1 VEGEPLSGALTDAG
15 QARQLGDQAV
25 DRRCEH
31 ERWSLAFASVMP
43 SAIVIGAG
51 VFGASLADRLARESW
66 EVTLVDRFEP
76 GHPRAESGGE
86 TRLIRCSHGP
96 DAFYARSAR
105 RSLELWRE
113 LGEGVLVESGVAWFA
128 RREDGWEADSE
139 RVLREAGIPVE
150 RLAPEEGARMFPSV
164 AVDDLAFVLH
174 EAEAGVLRAADGVR
188 ALVGRAREAGAE
200 LVVGEVR
207 PDGGRARVAPGEAA
221 TSPGAAAW
229 RRSGAL
235 APSEAAA
242 RTLEADFVIW
252 ACGAW
257 LGRLFPELV
266 PMRVTFQQLVLF
278 DAPPEWNGPGWV
290 DFDAAFYGHT
300 RVEGVGFK
308 VGPDMDGIEVDPD
321 TRPLEATA
329 EGIAIAREYLAH
341 RFPALAGAPLAG
353 APGCHYGLTPDGE
366 FIFARHPEHAST
378 WLLGGGSGHGYK
390 HGPALAEHVAAVLAG
405 TAEPEPRFALGERA
419 PARSLRTAGA
429 ER

>member
-1 VEGEPLSGALTDAG
+1 
-15 QARQLGDQAV
+15 
-25 DRRCEH
+25 
-31 ERWSLAFASVMP
+31 MP

-51 VFGASLADRLARESW
+51 VFGASVADRLARESW

-86 TRLIRCSHGP
+86 SRLIRCCHG
-96 DAFYARSAR
+96 AGEYYTRSAR
-105 RSLELWRE
+105 RATELWRE

-139 RVLREAGIPVE
+139 RVLRAAGIPVE
-150 RLAPEEGARMFPSV
+150 RMSPEEGARLFPSV

-174 EAEAGVLRAADGVR
+174 EPEAGVLRAADGVR
-188 ALVGRAREAGAE
+188 ALVRRAREAGAR
-200 LVVGEVR
+200 LVVGEAR
-207 PDGGRARVAPGEAA
+207 PDAERVRMAAGDAATAGEAA
-221 TSPGAAAW
+221 
-229 RRSGAL
+229 
-235 APSEAAA
+235 AP
-242 RTLEADFVIW
+242 TLEADAVIW

-266 PMRVTFQQLVLF
+266 ATRVTFQQLVLF
-278 DAPPEWNGPGWV
+278 EAPPEWNGPGWV
-290 DFDAAFYGHT
+290 DFDAAFYGHA
-300 RVEGVGFK
+300 RVEGIGFK
-308 VGPDMDGIEVDPD
+308 VGPDMDGVEVDPD

-341 RFPALAGAPLAG
+341 RFPSLADAPVAS
-353 APGCHYGLTPDGE
+353 APGCHYGLTPDGQ
-366 FIFARHPEHAST
+366 FVFARHPEHKNI

-405 TAEPEPRFALGERA
+405 TAEPEPRFALGDRA

-429 ER
+429 TR

>member
-1 VEGEPLSGALTDAG
+1 
-15 QARQLGDQAV
+15 
-25 DRRCEH
+25 
-31 ERWSLAFASVMP
+31 MP
-43 SAIVIGAG
+43 SAVVIGVG
-51 VFGASLADRLARESW
+51 VFGASVADRLAREGW

-76 GHPRAESGGE
+76 GHARAESGGE

-139 RVLREAGIPVE
+139 RVLREAGIPAE
-150 RLAPEEGARMFPSV
+150 RLAPEDGARMFPSV

-174 EAEAGVLRAADGVR
+174 EPEAGVLRAADGVR
-188 ALVGRAREAGAE
+188 ALVRRAREAGAR
-200 LVVGEVR
+200 VVTGKAR
-207 PDGGRARVAPGEAA
+207 PDGGRVRVAAGEAA
-221 TSPGAAAW
+221 ASPDGAA
-229 RRSGAL
+229 S
-235 APSEAAA
+235 

-278 DAPPEWNGPGWV
+278 EAPPEWTGPGWV

-366 FIFARHPEHAST
+366 FLFARHPEHANT

-405 TAEPEPRFALGERA
+405 TAEPEPRFALGDRA

>member
-1 VEGEPLSGALTDAG
+1 
-15 QARQLGDQAV
+15 
-25 DRRCEH
+25 
-31 ERWSLAFASVMP
+31 MP

-51 VFGASLADRLARESW
+51 VFGASLADRLAREGW
-66 EVTLVDRFEP
+66 EVTLVDRYEP
-76 GHPRAESGGE
+76 GHARAESGGE

-105 RSLELWRE
+105 RALELWRE

-139 RVLREAGIPVE
+139 RVLRGAGIPVE
-150 RLAPEEGARMFPSV
+150 RMSPEEGARLFPSV

-174 EAEAGVLRAADGVR
+174 EPEAGVLRAADGVR
-188 ALVGRAREAGAE
+188 ALVRRAREAGAR
-200 LVVGEVR
+200 LVI
-207 PDGGRARVAPGEAA
+207 GEAKP
-221 TSPGAAAW
+221 S
-229 RRSGAL
+229 RSQVTVDGR
-235 APSEAAA
+235 P
-242 RTLEADFVIW
+242 LEADFVVW

-257 LGRLFPELV
+257 LGRLFPELL
-266 PMRVTFQQLVLF
+266 PTRVTFQQLVLF
-278 DAPPEWNGPGWV
+278 EASPEWNGPGWV

-300 RVEGVGFK
+300 RVEPFGFK

-341 RFPALAGAPLAG
+341 RFPALAGAPVAS

-366 FIFARHPEHAST
+366 FIFARNPEHERV

-405 TAEPEPRFALGERA
+405 AEQPEPRFALGERSA
-419 PARSLRTAGA
+419 KRSFRTAGA
-429 ER
+429 AR